1 MLTSQTG
8 ALVEWARRN
17 GIPLTEYL
25 GRGFDRVALDR
36 GATPDQARRVQS
48 RMLPLVI
55 PETPDGIERQ
65 FVEQLERVRSEDGP
79 PDCRRAIGLRCD
91 LCPLGACRRAIR
103 T

>member
-1 MLTSQTG
+1 VG
-8 ALVEWARRN
+8 ALLEWAKRN
-17 GIPLTEYL
+17 GIPLTETL
-25 GRGFDRVALDR
+25 GRGFDRVALAR

-55 PETPDGIERQ
+55 PETPDGIEQQ